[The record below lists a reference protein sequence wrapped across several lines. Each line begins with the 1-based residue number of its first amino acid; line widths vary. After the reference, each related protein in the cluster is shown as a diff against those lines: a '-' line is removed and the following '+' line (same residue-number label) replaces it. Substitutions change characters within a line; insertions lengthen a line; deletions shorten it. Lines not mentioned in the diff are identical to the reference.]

1 MRIKLRQYDDDRAN
15 RLCDVIPD
23 LKGDVNISYVYPGS
37 TMLWHRHRWQSDYQL
52 VIKGSLKIGLC
63 NYPAED
69 TDLGVDHTDDEI
81 REHYDKAYEM
91 KKDWVNI
98 KNEILGDSSTPDMD
112 GDELVTWPDSVSK
125 VEWHVL
131 TEQNANQG
139 SLYIP
144 RGLWHGCHNFT
155 NDVAILMY
163 YITNK
168 WNGKDEDRCD
178 PFTMGHEWK
187 KEVK

>member
-1 MRIKLRQYDDDRAN
+1 MRVKLRQYDDDRAN
-15 RLCDVIPD
+15 RLCDVVPE
-23 LKGDVNISYVYPGS
+23 LKGDINISYVYPGS

-52 VIKGSLKIGLC
+52 VVRGSLKIGMC

-69 TDLGVDHTDDEI
+69 IKLGVGHTDDEI
-81 REHYDKAYEM
+81 RAHDDHVYDMQRNWLATKR
-91 KKDWVNI
+91 
-98 KNEILGDSSTPDMD
+98 EILNDPKTPDLD
-112 GDELVTWPDSVSK
+112 GDILVTWPDNTPK

-139 SLYIP
+139 AMYFP

-155 NDVAILMY
+155 NDLAILLY

-168 WNGKDEDRCD
+168 WDG
-178 PFTMGHEWK
+178 
-187 KEVK
+187 

>member
-1 MRIKLRQYDDDRAN
+1 MRIGIRQYDDDRAN

-63 NYPAED
+63 NFPA
-69 TDLGVDHTDDEI
+69 
-81 REHYDKAYEM
+81 DKAMETTGLTDEDILQHDEKLYNM
-91 KKDWVNI
+91 QKDWFTL
-98 KNEILGDSSTPDMD
+98 KREILSDPSTPDMD
-112 GDELVTWPDSVSK
+112 GDILVSWPDKTPK

-139 SLYIP
+139 ALYIS

-155 NDVAILMY
+155 NEVAILMY

-178 PFTMGHEWK
+178 PITMGFSYK
-187 KEVK
+187 KEIK